1 MLGDR
6 RDSEVSKN
14 KNENKNVIDAEG
26 VLNEIASEK
35 IQGAIW
41 PLHFRNDQAEAERQQ
56 DPKHAASRCC
66 AHRQR
71 AMPPLEARQIKRD
84 GYEDANMKGD
94 PKPNAC
100 RHGGNRF
107 TLEQRWQREFPSTI
121 AGQL

>member
-1 MLGDR
+1 MLRDR
-6 RDSEVSKN
+6 RDFEIGKN

-71 AMPPLEARQIKRD
+71 AMPPLEARQIKGD
-84 GYEDANMKGD
+84 GYEDANMKSD